1 MRGYVE
7 RGVGIG
13 LRTMLQRCCGGGASS
28 ARVLVE

>member
-13 LRTMLQRCCGGGASS
+13 LRTMLQRCCGGASS